1 MRIIE
6 CLAFLAFLSASQSC
20 HAFQPTLIFGKQR
33 SPFAPRSNVLL
44 FAEEAESSMAELE
57 LQQLRKELE
66 DAQAFRKQMVQ
77 EIEEME
83 SKVNRINGE
92 SKQNIGLLDRGRQ
105 NLSPLSSRDE
115 AVKRKSEEEARLKA
129 AEEEARLKAEE
140 EARKE
145 KLQKEA
151 EEAARLLAEEKAL
164 LKQAEVERQA
174 LTDKMAKLKTKVETK
189 KQESTNQFTIAKNAL
204 DAGLATGFVSAIL
217 FGRFLLADRDEVKTE
232 AAESA
237 ATKRVS
243 C

>member
-1 MRIIE
+1 MRIE

-20 HAFQPTLIFGKQR
+20 HAFQPTIIFGKQR
-33 SPFAPRSNVLL
+33 SPSAPRSNVLL
-44 FAEEAESSMAELE
+44 FAEEAESAMAE

-66 DAQAFRKQMVQ
+66 EAQAFRKQMVK

-92 SKQNIGLLDRGRQ
+92 SKQNIGLLDSGRRD
-105 NLSPLSSRDE
+105 LSPLSSTDE

-129 AEEEARLKAEE
+129 AEEVRLKAEE

-151 EEAARLLAEEKAL
+151 KEAARLLTEEKAM

-174 LTDKMAKLKTKVETK
+174 LMDKMAKLKTQVETPK
-189 KQESTNQFTIAKNAL
+189 KESTSTNQFSIAKNAL

-217 FGRFLLADRDEVKTE
+217 LGRFMLADRDEVK
-232 AAESA
+232 AEA

-243 C
+243 CGT